1 METIPLRPVFENK
14 LFQDS
19 KPIVKYAVL
28 NAVYLLCTQKKTEE
42 PIPKYLEPY
51 LGLCNPSY
59 YRNKDVCRVIL
70 TDVLPK
76 IAKIKHLKYKSARK
90 GHIGNVKKAIIRK
103 EMYNRDGKFSD
114 ENEINKTNFAVL
126 PPTHE
131 ETAWNKGQFDPIMRK
146 MALQNNEVNKGKKKL
161 FYDKPK
167 D

>member
-28 NAVYLLCTQKKTEE
+28 NAVYLLCIERKTEE

-59 YRNKDVCRVIL
+59 YRNKDVCRIIL

-76 IAKIKHLKYKSARK
+76 IAKIKYLKRKQVINGHKAQSMVAIKSRLK
-90 GHIGNVKKAIIRK
+90 SMEN
-103 EMYNRDGKFSD
+103 NTFSD
-114 ENEINKTNFAVL
+114 KID
-126 PPTHE
+126 THE
-131 ETAWNKGQFDPIMRK
+131 KFTLTPTPPKPYNSGAFDPIAVQK
-146 MALQNNEVNKGKKKL
+146 AKDNNATGKKRV